1 VPGIGA
7 RLRPLTVMGS
17 SFDRTFIVQ
26 NLKQLAHSAFSRRSG
41 ENSEVTL
48 SVERVYAEPEVV
60 VPDCLPD
67 T

>member
-1 VPGIGA
+1 
-7 RLRPLTVMGS
+7 MGS

-41 ENSEVTL
+41 ESSEVTL